1 LKCLECG
8 EENKEGELYCVNC
21 KHKLPGAD
29 ELLIKAQNGLI
40 NNVEATKKIKRFR
53 MIYVLLTIVLC
64 LLIGYIGLRVPYCGC
79 LTTIVVILVLRVI
92 PFFKKYDILTET
104 YSKEVMYNYKKFIID
119 SWRKSK
125 VERVLFCF
133 FLLQMLINIVLVVV
147 LLLGV
152 R

>member
-1 LKCLECG
+1 MKCPDCG

-40 NNVEATKKIKRFR
+40 NNEEATKKIRRFKI
-53 MIYVLLTIVLC
+53 IYFLVTLVLC
-64 LLIGYIGLRVPYCGC
+64 LLIGFISLNVPFCGC
-79 LTTIVVILVLRVI
+79 FITLVIILIFRHI
-92 PFFKKYDILTET
+92 PFFKKYVIFTES
-104 YSKEVMYNYKKFIID
+104 YSKEIMYNYKQFIID

-125 VERVLFCF
+125 VERILFGF
-133 FLLQMLINIVLVVV
+133 FLLQFAINIMLILYYSI
-147 LLLGV
+147 GG